1 MLALFFEKKI
11 FFCDDMLQYKK
22 TLLNLKHLI
31 KNIYIQMEQKYF
43 SSERKIA
50 RQTKSGETHQSKLF
64 ITSFNPIST

>member
-1 MLALFFEKKI
+1 
-11 FFCDDMLQYKK
+11 MLQYKK

-43 SSERKIA
+43 GSERKIA